1 MTQNQQYETLLTQIM
16 LTFGAVFASAA
27 NELEIININQNGKM
41 FIYKHGFKKE
51 AKELASRY
59 DRFCNLFRKQV
70 LAEGIAKGVNMD
82 EAFEYLDNNTLA
94 LFDIAVL
101 LAQLSPEEV
110 RDVVQN
116 LHEKVMT
123 KYKQLQPCE

>member
-1 MTQNQQYETLLTQIM
+1 MTKKQQYETLLTQIM

-27 NELEIININQNGKM
+27 NELEIINITQNGKM
-41 FIYKHGFKKE
+41 FMYKHTFKKE